1 MLVNVWLFISFS
13 LSGGTIIMSLLFV
26 SCLRIPCFFQS
37 FSCWFVVAGLWV
49 CQVKQVRSQG
59 DLILYQLKDVLI
71 FSNNCFYFEMFSLI
85 VQNFLSIDI
94 NLFVTALNFAPKNI
108 KILKL
113 KKSKFPCKI
122 IVSNAIT
129 IIYKVFVI
137 CSNFFRPYCI
147 FSIFSTLEPRK
158 KNLTHPKTF
167 DQRN

>member
-1 MLVNVWLFISFS
+1 MEMLVNVWLFISFS

-59 DLILYQLKDVLI
+59 DLVLYQLKDVLI

-94 NLFVTALNFAPKNI
+94 NLFVTVCFRIHCCTKFCAKKHQNI
-108 KILKL
+108 KIE
-113 KKSKFPCKI
+113 KI
-122 IVSNAIT
+122 KVSM
-129 IIYKVFVI
+129 
-137 CSNFFRPYCI
+137 
-147 FSIFSTLEPRK
+147 
-158 KNLTHPKTF
+158 
-167 DQRN
+167 

>member
-1 MLVNVWLFISFS
+1 MEMLVNVWLFISFS

-94 NLFVTALNFAPKNI
+94 NLFVTVCFRIHCCTKFCTKKHQNI
-108 KILKL
+108 KIE
-113 KKSKFPCKI
+113 KI
-122 IVSNAIT
+122 KVSM
-129 IIYKVFVI
+129 
-137 CSNFFRPYCI
+137 
-147 FSIFSTLEPRK
+147 
-158 KNLTHPKTF
+158 
-167 DQRN
+167 